1 MHTFIFVGEH
11 MRPSH
16 LMAKETETRLPG
28 PPMRSKA
35 NTVKIF
41 IVDEKVVFMI
51 HDTYDRL

>member
-1 MHTFIFVGEH
+1 
-11 MRPSH
+11 
-16 LMAKETETRLPG
+16 MAKKTETRLPG

-51 HDTYDRL
+51 HDT